1 MQLKS
6 NETPNGNVNTNG
18 APNPYGSSQPRNSY
32 YDTPDD
38 VSSQQYGGNTY
49 NGGGQQYGGNAYNGG
64 QQAGS
69 QYGGSSQYGGNTYNG
84 GQQTGAQ
91 NTTPYGTP
99 KNNTTPYGTP
109 QQAYGVQPTTIH
121 KKGVNPLFIIL
132 PIAVVIVLI
141 CVSLYGKVFG
151 SRKYDPGTI
160 TGNVYTSEHFGF
172 KASFEADG
180 WTVKGSDYS
189 SPEQIKSALNK
200 GSTVSE
206 LYVQNTSSVELMD
219 FSVYQTPFN
228 IDNNNSNIKSVME
241 DCKDFYVQQ
250 LESQGFTV
258 ESVEQDTMT
267 IAGKTCNGYYIK
279 CKMDGVSVG
288 LVQFFMF
295 EGRYLGYFTAGSTSS
310 AKAKL
315 IITNHVQKLD

>member
-6 NETPNGNVNTNG
+6 NEDSNGNLNTNG
-18 APNPYGSSQPRNSY
+18 APNPYGTSQIHNSY

-38 VSSQQYGGNTY
+38 MTSQQYGAGNY
-49 NGGGQQYGGNAYNGG
+49 NAGGQQPRNQYDNNYGSSSQYGGNAYNSGG
-64 QQAGS
+64 PQM
-69 QYGGSSQYGGNTYNG
+69 
-84 GQQTGAQ
+84 GAQ

-99 KNNTTPYGTP
+99 KQTTPYGTP
-109 QQAYGVQPTTIH
+109 QPAYGGQPTVIH
-121 KKGVNPLFIIL
+121 KKGINPLFIIL
-132 PIAVVIVLI
+132 PIALVFVLI
-141 CVSLYGKVFG
+141 VVSLYGKIFG
-151 SRKYDPGTI
+151 SKKYDPGTLE
-160 TGNVYTSEHFGF
+160 GNVYSNEYFDF

-180 WTVKGSDYS
+180 WEVKGSNYG
-189 SPEQIKSALNK
+189 SPEEIKRHLGK
-200 GSTVSE
+200 GEEVSE
-206 LYVQNTSSVELMD
+206 LYVQNTNTVELMD
-219 FSVYQTPFN
+219 FSVYQTPIK
-228 IDNNNSNIKSVME
+228 IDNNDSRVKEVMKNCNDYYIE
-241 DCKDFYVQQ
+241 Q
-250 LESQGFTV
+250 LESQGFKV

-267 IAGKTCNGYYIK
+267 IAGKTCNGFYIK

>member
-18 APNPYGSSQPRNSY
+18 APNPYGTSNPQNSY
-32 YDTPDD
+32 YDTPDNMSD
-38 VSSQQYGGNTY
+38 QQHGGN
-49 NGGGQQYGGNAYNGG
+49 NYNGG
-64 QQAGS
+64 QQAGG

-84 GQQTGAQ
+84 GQQMGAPK
-91 NTTPYGTP
+91 TTPYGTP
-99 KNNTTPYGTP
+99 TNTTPYGTP
-109 QQAYGVQPTTIH
+109 QQAYGAQPTVMH

-132 PIAVVIVLI
+132 PIALVIILI
-141 CVSLYGKVFG
+141 GVSLYGKVFG
-151 SRKYDPGTI
+151 SKKYDPGTLE
-160 TGNVYTSEHFGF
+160 GNVYTSEYFGF
-172 KASFEADG
+172 KANFGGEG
-180 WTVKGSDYS
+180 WEVQGANVS
-189 SPEQIKSALNK
+189 SAEEEKNRLNK
-200 GSTVSE
+200 GDTVSE
-206 LYVQNTSSVELMD
+206 FYARNTNTIELMD

-228 IDNNNSNIKSVME
+228 IDNNNENIKTVME
-241 DCKDFYVQQ
+241 SCKDYYVKE
-250 LESQGFTV
+250 LEAQGFEV

-279 CKMDGVSVG
+279 CKQGGVSVG

-295 EGRYLGYFTAGSTSS
+295 EGRYLGYFSAGSTSS